1 MDTIIGLG
9 KAGCAIADKFA
20 QHPQYTIFKIDSED
34 VDTNEKRTY
43 LLKRYNHPEKYEQN
57 IPSLKTFFKSATN
70 DILFIVSGAGHTSAA
85 SLGILQQLSHKNLN
99 VLYVKPDLEF
109 LGEINTFQEKLVRN
123 VLQEYARS
131 HAIGRLYLVDNKMLA
146 AILGDVPI
154 VGYYDKLNDLIVSV
168 IHMLNVYNHQDPIH
182 ATAFEPKE
190 TATVSTVG
198 VVDIEQGEE
207 KLFFSLDKISEKS
220 YYYAINSQ
228 ALETDGK
235 LLRRLTENI
244 NKNIDKDIRAA
255 FQVHSTSYEQNYGYV
270 VVNTSQTNN

>member
-244 NKNIDKDIRAA
+244 NKNVDKDIRAA

-270 VVNTSQTNN
+270 VANTSQTNN

>member
-1 MDTIIGLG
+1 VDTIIGLG

-244 NKNIDKDIRAA
+244 NKNVDKDIRAA

>member
-20 QHPQYTIFKIDSED
+20 QYPQYRIFKIDSED
-34 VDTNEKRTY
+34 VDTNEKRTC

-85 SLGILQQLSHKNLN
+85 SLGILQQLSNKNLN

-109 LGEINTFQEKLVRN
+109 LGEINTFQERLVRN

-131 HAIGRLYLVDNKMLA
+131 HAIDHLYLVDNKMIA

-168 IHMLNVYNHQDPIH
+168 IHMLNVYNHQEPIH
-182 ATAFEPKE
+182 ATAFESKE

-220 YYYAINSQ
+220 YYYAINSNL
-228 ALETDGK
+228 LETDGT
-235 LLRRLTENI
+235 LLRRLTDNT
-244 NKNIDKDIRAA
+244 NKNVDNDTKAG
-255 FQVHSTSYEQNYGYV
+255 FQIHATSYEQNYGYV
-270 VVNTSQTNN
+270 VANTSQTNN